1 MAVLLELK
9 IDLIKRSYPI
19 IIEKGLI
26 NNIQYK
32 IKELYK
38 GKKIFILTDDN
49 VNNYYGN
56 KIVDS
61 LKAEGYD
68 VRLMALEAGEHSKS
82 FSTLPKIYND

>member
-1 MAVLLELK
+1 MAFLLELK

-68 VRLMALEAGEHSKS
+68 VKLMALEAGEHLSLIHILK
-82 FSTLPKIYND
+82 KMKR